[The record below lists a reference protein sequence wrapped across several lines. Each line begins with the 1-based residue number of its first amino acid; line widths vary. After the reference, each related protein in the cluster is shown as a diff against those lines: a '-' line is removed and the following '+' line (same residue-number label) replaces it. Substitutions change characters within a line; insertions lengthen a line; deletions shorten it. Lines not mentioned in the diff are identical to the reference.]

1 MDIESIRNKV
11 NNYESCSIDDVEE
24 ILNFIAERKKQELEI
39 DFEFEIVHDRGG
51 FARITPD
58 GLYQVEIGSEIITE
72 MKFNKEFKRL
82 RETGQIDID
91 TEIPE
96 VLPIEERKEFIEL
109 ILVTFHELRHIKQF
123 DSIYDHPIS
132 NKETH
137 KMTRERII
145 NESFGGFI
153 NFNYEQSTQEI
164 DAMKTSLEETVSFL
178 KEMGTDITPDE
189 VFAVMKEKEL
199 SFLDYDLQ
207 DFGDSYETA
216 ISYFNKIYGKPTDI
230 KGISDI
236 IEKLL
241 SEEKKEILFGQC
253 QELLDKYYAETDI
266 DRKMDLLKEM
276 SLHMTPELRERY
288 PLLDDQIERDEETGI
303 ILNSVNGKTL
313 DQIERNEET
322 GIILNSVNGKTL
334 DQLTVSYKN
343 MGINQSDLQVAY
355 TTMIRTK
362 DEKEQTFSRIQT
374 NRSIDDFG
382 GR

>member
-1 MDIESIRNKV
+1 ML
-11 NNYESCSIDDVEE
+11 NN
-24 ILNFIAERKKQELEI
+24 L
-39 DFEFEIVHDRGG
+39 IV
-51 FARITPD
+51 F
-58 GLYQVEIGSEIITE
+58 
-72 MKFNKEFKRL
+72 F
-82 RETGQIDID
+82 
-91 TEIPE
+91 
-96 VLPIEERKEFIEL
+96 
-109 ILVTFHELRHIKQF
+109 
-123 DSIYDHPIS
+123 HPIS

-137 KMTRERII
+137 QMTREHII
-145 NESFGGFI
+145 NESFVGFK
-153 NFNYEQSTQEI
+153 NMYNYEQCMLEI

-199 SFLDYDLQ
+199 SLLDYDLQ

-216 ISYFNKIYGKPTDI
+216 ISYFNKIYGKTTDI
-230 KGISDI
+230 KGIPDI
-236 IEKLL
+236 IENLL